1 MGLYK
6 ILRIIALILA
16 LIGAAFALM
25 VAGSD
30 KETLMQDGS
39 MVDNM
44 MRIAYLVFAIV
55 LILVLFYVIKGL
67 FAGNI
72 KKTLLT
78 LGIFFAIVV
87 VSYLMSSGTDLD
99 LQPFI
104 DKGQDIT
111 EATSRKVGAGL
122 YTFYT
127 LAVLAILSMLSSG
140 LIKKTS

>member
-6 ILRIIALILA
+6 ILRIIALVLA
-16 LIGAAFALM
+16 LIGVVFALM

-55 LILVLFYVIKGL
+55 LVLVLVYVLKGL
-67 FAGNI
+67 FTGNI

-78 LGIFFAIVV
+78 LGIFFVIVIIAYSV
-87 VSYLMSSGTDLD
+87 SSGSDLD

-104 DKGQDIT
+104 DKGQNIT
-111 EATSRKVGAGL
+111 EATSKKVGAGL
-122 YTFYT
+122 YIFYT
-127 LAVLAILSMLSSG
+127 LAILAILSMLSSG
-140 LIKKTS
+140 LIKKTR

>member
-6 ILRIIALILA
+6 ILRIVAMVLA
-16 LIGAAFALM
+16 LIGVAFGLM
-25 VAGSD
+25 VAG
-30 KETLMQDGS
+30 GS
-39 MVDNM
+39 EGMIDNM
-44 MRIAYLVFAIV
+44 MYVAYTVFAIV
-55 LILVLFYVIKGL
+55 LILVLIYVIKGL

-72 KKTLLT
+72 KKTLLS
-78 LGIFFAIVV
+78 LGVFFGIVI
-87 VSYLMSSGTDLD
+87 VSYIISSGDDLN

-111 EATSRKVGAGL
+111 EATSKKVGAGL

>member
-6 ILRIIALILA
+6 ILRIVAMVLA
-16 LIGAAFALM
+16 LIGVALGLM
-25 VAGSD
+25 VAG
-30 KETLMQDGS
+30 GS
-39 MVDNM
+39 EGMIDNM
-44 MRIAYLVFAIV
+44 MYVAYLVFAIV
-55 LILVLFYVIKGL
+55 LILVLIYVVKGL

-72 KKTLLT
+72 KKTILS
-78 LGIFFAIVV
+78 LGVFFGIVII
-87 VSYLMSSGTDLD
+87 SYVISSGNDLD

-111 EATSRKVGAGL
+111 EATSKKVGAGL

>member
-6 ILRIIALILA
+6 ILRIIALVLA
-16 LIGAAFALM
+16 LIGVVFALM

-55 LILVLFYVIKGL
+55 LVLVLVYVLKGL
-67 FAGNI
+67 FTGNI

-78 LGIFFAIVV
+78 LGIFFVIVIIAYSV
-87 VSYLMSSGTDLD
+87 SSGSDLD

-104 DKGQDIT
+104 DKGQNIT
-111 EATSRKVGAGL
+111 EATSKKVGAGL

-127 LAVLAILSMLSSG
+127 LAILAILSMLSSG
-140 LIKKTS
+140 LIKKTR

>member
-6 ILRIIALILA
+6 ILRIVALVLA
-16 LIGAAFALM
+16 LIGAAFGLM
-25 VAGSD
+25 VAG
-30 KETLMQDGS
+30 GS
-39 MVDNM
+39 EGMIDNM
-44 MRIAYLVFAIV
+44 MYVAYTVLAIV
-55 LILVLFYVIKGL
+55 LILVLFYVLKGL

-72 KKTLLT
+72 KKTILS
-78 LGIFFAIVV
+78 LGVFFGIVI
-87 VSYLMSSGTDLD
+87 VSYLISSGDDLN

-111 EATSRKVGAGL
+111 EATSKKVGAGL

-140 LIKKTS
+140 LIKKTR